1 MATVPLDSNRVSRP
15 ISSLPGAVGKSSKTP
30 DDDRSVASL
39 GEDLPR
45 PLGRYL
51 LLRRLAR
58 GGMGEVF
65 LASTMGIEGAERPIV
80 VKVIRRD
87 HSTDP
92 SFIARFLDEA
102 RVQAQLQHS
111 GVAQVIEASLDEGT
125 GEPFAVVEHIEG
137 KSLGDVRSRALAL
150 GYRIG
155 WADAV
160 AVATMIAEA
169 LAHVH
174 ERKDP
179 SGRGLAIVHRDLS
192 PQNVM
197 VSYAGDVKII
207 DFGTARGLNRRCRTV
222 SGVVFAKPGY
232 VAPEV
237 ANGDTGDARVDLYA
251 LGVMLWE
258 LCAGRRFLQGDAA
271 VHMSAVAKNS
281 LNLPSIAA
289 DIGAPNEIDII
300 LAKLTAFQVE
310 ERYVSARLAARDLA
324 KLLGAAPPLP
334 GGERGVRA
342 RTANVMANLFPAE
355 PGKSRREFARLVSAA
370 RAAIP
375 APVMKE
381 EPAVLSDA
389 PTPQQGV
396 LPGTRLRLV
405 REIGGGASSVVH
417 EAEHVDLGRRVAV
430 KILTPEHGSSPE
442 YAARFRRE
450 ARAMSRL
457 SHDGLVQLH
466 DFGRSGDGRLYCV
479 MELLEGETVEAL
491 LTRDRDVDW
500 QYAARIGLRVLSTLE
515 AAHSAGVVHRDIK
528 PANIFLTKDG
538 HVKVLDF
545 GLAHTPED
553 IGEAA
558 LGAPNGEN
566 AVAAGFT
573 LFGTP
578 EYMAPEQAAA
588 GRVDGRADL
597 YSLGCV
603 LYEMITGQLPYVGSS
618 AAAIVDAKMKGSP
631 ERARER
637 VPNKRLPDAVDELL
651 MKSLSRHPGLRF
663 QTADEMRQALLKAL
677 AAPTRSRNR
686 RRAIGF
692 SALASVMAFA
702 AVIFTG
708 KAHEIGKLFP
718 SSLSLKPVAEQQA
731 NVAPAPAENPVTA
744 EKPAEVPAAPAEA
757 EQAAAE
763 PVEADPVE
771 VPEGS
776 PDDEPMTDPVVEVVD
791 QGSEGETVAAVE
803 THRKRTPRSPGS
815 SRSRVG
821 SSALEY
827 EPEPRPETPP
837 SDPDD
842 FDIVIE
848 EPDSQGQPPPRTV
861 VRIEPA
867 PAPLDPTLVAGHDD
881 GAAHEAG
888 TQPTPTA
895 DETPAPASD
904 KPSDADSSA
913 TGKSETKPKA
923 KTARAGT
930 KEKDDQARLRRKR
943 KTRMASKSPEGNSA
957 KPTTKSK

>member
-1 MATVPLDSNRVSRP
+1 MATAPLDSNRVSYP
-15 ISSLPGAVGKSSKTP
+15 ASSLPGADSKSIKTP
-30 DDDRSVASL
+30 DNDRSVVAL
-39 GEDLPR
+39 GDELPR

-51 LLRRLAR
+51 LLRKLAR

-65 LASTMGIEGAERPIV
+65 LASTMGIEGAERPVV
-80 VKVIRRD
+80 VKVIRPD
-87 HSTDP
+87 HSADP

-111 GVAQVIEASLDEGT
+111 GVAQVIEASLDEAS
-125 GEPFAVVEHIEG
+125 GEPYAVVEHIEG

-150 GYRIG
+150 GYRIA

-197 VSYAGDVKII
+197 VSYAGEVKII

-271 VHMSAVAKNS
+271 VHMSSVAKNS
-281 LNLPSIAA
+281 MSLPPIAA
-289 DIGAPNEIDII
+289 DVGAPVEIDII
-300 LAKLTAFQVE
+300 LAKLTAFDVD
-310 ERYVSARLAARDLA
+310 ERYAAARLAARDLA
-324 KLLGAAPPLP
+324 KLLMSTPSLP

-342 RTANVMANLFPAE
+342 RTANIMANLFPAE
-355 PGKSRREFARLVSAA
+355 PGKARREFARLVSAA
-370 RAAIP
+370 RAA
-375 APVMKE
+375 APVPSTKD

-389 PTPQQGV
+389 PTPGQGV

-430 KILTPEHGSSPE
+430 KILAPEHGTSPE

-457 SHDGLVQLH
+457 AHEGLVQLH
-466 DFGRSGDGRLYCV
+466 DFGRATDGRLYCV
-479 MELLEGETVEAL
+479 MELLEGETVEAM

-500 QYAARIGLRVLSTLE
+500 QSAARIGLRVLGTLD

-538 HVKVLDF
+538 QVKVLDF

-553 IGEAA
+553 MGEAA
-558 LGAPNGEN
+558 LGAPNGDN

-578 EYMAPEQAAA
+578 EYMAPEQAAG

-597 YSLGCV
+597 YALGCV
-603 LYEMITGQLPYVGSS
+603 LYEMITGQLPYVGAS

-631 ERARER
+631 EHARDR
-637 VPNKRLPDAVDELL
+637 VPNKRLPDAVDDLL
-651 MKSLSRHPGLRF
+651 MRSLSRHPGLRF
-663 QTADEMRQALLKAL
+663 QTADEMRQALLHVL
-677 AAPTRSRNR
+677 AAPARTRSR

-692 SALASVMAFA
+692 SALATVMAFA
-702 AVIFTG
+702 AVLFTG
-708 KAHEIGKLFP
+708 KAYEIRQMLPNSFAN
-718 SSLSLKPVAEQQA
+718 KPVAEQ
-731 NVAPAPAENPVTA
+731 PAPVVAAATDKPMIA
-744 EKPAEVPAAPAEA
+744 DKPAEAPANVPTADAPAAE
-757 EQAAAE
+757 ELS
-763 PVEADPVE
+763 EADPI
-771 VPEGS
+771 
-776 PDDEPMTDPVVEVVD
+776 DIDEPTTEDDTTTALVVAD
-791 QGSEGETVAAVE
+791 KNAAGETVTAIE
-803 THRKRTPRSPGS
+803 TRHKGRAPGA
-815 SRSRVG
+815 SRSRA
-821 SSALEY
+821 SSRALEY
-827 EPEPRPETPP
+827 QPEPRPESPP
-837 SDPDD
+837 DSPDE
-842 FDIVIE
+842 FDIVVE
-848 EPDSQGQPPPRTV
+848 EPDSLGESHPRTI

-867 PAPLDPTLVAGHDD
+867 PAPIDATIAMENED
-881 GAAHEAG
+881 GIDTTTQRVHVVIEPSADKLAA
-888 TQPTPTA
+888 
-895 DETPAPASD
+895 DSLPASVA
-904 KPSDADSSA
+904 KSDA
-913 TGKSETKPKA
+913 KPKS
-923 KTARAGT
+923 KLRPGSKD
-930 KEKDDQARLRRKR
+930 KEDQARLRRKR
-943 KTRMASKSPEGNSA
+943 KTRMASKATDGSTS
-957 KPTTKSK
+957 KPAGKSK

>member
-15 ISSLPGAVGKSSKTP
+15 ISSLSGVGSKSAKTP
-30 DDDRSVASL
+30 DEDRSVASL
-39 GEDLPR
+39 GDELPR

-65 LASTMGIEGAERPIV
+65 LASTMGIEGAERPVV

-111 GVAQVIEASLDEGT
+111 GVAQVIEASIDEAS
-125 GEPFAVVEHIEG
+125 GEPYAVVEHIEG
-137 KSLGDVRSRALAL
+137 KSLGDVRGRALAL

-197 VSYAGDVKII
+197 VSYAGEVKII

-237 ANGDTGDARVDLYA
+237 ANGDTGDARVDMYA

-258 LCAGRRFLQGDAA
+258 MCAGRRFLQGDAA

-281 LNLPSIAA
+281 MNLPPIASE
-289 DIGAPNEIDII
+289 IGAPVEIDHI
-300 LAKLTAFQVE
+300 LAKLTAFHID
-310 ERYVSARLAARDLA
+310 ERYAAARLAARDLA
-324 KLLGAAPPLP
+324 KLLGSAPTLP

-370 RAAIP
+370 RAALP
-375 APVMKE
+375 APSVSSNNKE

-389 PTPQQGV
+389 PTPGQGV

-430 KILTPEHGSSPE
+430 KILSPEHGTSPE

-457 SHDGLVQLH
+457 NHEGLVQLH
-466 DFGRSGDGRLYCV
+466 DFGRSSDGRLYCV

-491 LTRDRDVDW
+491 LARDRDVDW
-500 QYAARIGLRVLSTLE
+500 QFAARIGLRVLSTLDV
-515 AAHSAGVVHRDIK
+515 AHSAGVVHRDIK

-538 HVKVLDF
+538 NVKVLDF

-597 YSLGCV
+597 YALGCV
-603 LYEMITGQLPYVGSS
+603 LYEMITGGLPYIGAS

-631 ERARER
+631 ERPRER
-637 VPNKRLPDAVDELL
+637 VPNKRLPVAVDELL
-651 MKSLSRHPGLRF
+651 MRALSRHPGLRF
-663 QTADEMRQALLKAL
+663 QNASEMREALLQAL
-677 AAPTRSRNR
+677 AAPARARNR

-702 AVIFTG
+702 AVLFTG
-708 KAHEIGKLFP
+708 KAYEIRAMLPG
-718 SSLSLKPVAEQQA
+718 SLGLGPVVEKVAV
-731 NVAPAPAENPVTA
+731 VAPASPDKPVVA
-744 EKPAEVPAAPAEA
+744 EKPAEVAPAADA
-757 EQAAAE
+757 QAAENAVEE
-763 PVEADPVE
+763 PSEADPIE
-771 VPEGS
+771 V
-776 PDDEPMTDPVVEVVD
+776 DEPEAEPLPTVALAAVDTTAAVEEAPVVE
-791 QGSEGETVAAVE
+791 QPQP
-803 THRKRTPRSPGS
+803 KRRSAGAK
-815 SRSRVG
+815 RSRAG
-821 SSALEY
+821 SALEY
-827 EPEPRPETPP
+827 APEPRPESPP
-837 SDPDD
+837 ADPND

-848 EPDSQGQPPPRTV
+848 EPDSTGAPPPRTV

-867 PAPLDPTLVAGHDD
+867 PAPLDPTLVAAVEE
-881 GAAHEAG
+881 AAKHEAAVPPPQVVAEG
-888 TQPTPTA
+888 
-895 DETPAPASD
+895 APSED
-904 KPSDADSSA
+904 KPADRDGVVAAKPDA
-913 TGKSETKPKA
+913 KSNSKVRPGSKD
-923 KTARAGT
+923 
-930 KEKDDQARLRRKR
+930 KDDQARLRRKR
-943 KTRMASKSPEGNSA
+943 KTRMASKPAS
-957 KPTTKSK
+957 KSK

>member
-15 ISSLPGAVGKSSKTP
+15 ASSLSGAASKSSKTP
-30 DDDRSVASL
+30 DDDRAVASF
-39 GEDLPR
+39 GDELPR
-45 PLGRYL
+45 LLGRYL

-65 LASTMGIEGAERPIV
+65 LASTMGIEGAERPVV

-87 HSTDP
+87 HSADP

-111 GVAQVIEASLDEGT
+111 GVAQVIEASLDEAS
-125 GEPFAVVEHIEG
+125 GEPYAVVEHIEG

-197 VSYAGDVKII
+197 VSYAGEVKII

-281 LNLPSIAA
+281 MNLPLIAA
-289 DIGAPNEIDII
+289 DIGAPIEIDNI
-300 LAKLTAFQVE
+300 LARLTAFTVD
-310 ERYVSARLAARDLA
+310 ERYLSARLAARDLA
-324 KLLGAAPPLP
+324 KLLAAAPPLP

-355 PGKSRREFARLVSAA
+355 PGKSRREFARLVSSA

-375 APVMKE
+375 APSAKE

-389 PTPQQGV
+389 PTPGQNV

-430 KILTPEHGSSPE
+430 KILAPEHGSSPE

-491 LTRDRDVDW
+491 LARDRDVTW
-500 QYAARIGLRVLSTLE
+500 QEAARIGLRVLSTLD

-538 HVKVLDF
+538 NVKVLDF

-553 IGEAA
+553 IGEAV
-558 LGAPNGEN
+558 LGAPNGDN

-597 YSLGCV
+597 YALGCV
-603 LYEMITGQLPYVGSS
+603 LYEMITGSLPYMGSS

-631 ERARER
+631 EHARER
-637 VPNKRLPDAVDELL
+637 VPNKRLPLAVDEML
-651 MKSLSRHPGLRF
+651 MKALSRHPGLRF
-663 QTADEMRQALLKAL
+663 QTAQEMRDALVQAL
-677 AAPTRSRNR
+677 AAPARSRNR

-702 AVIFTG
+702 AVLFAG
-708 KAHEIGKLFP
+708 KAQDLRAYLPG
-718 SSLSLKPVAEQQA
+718 SLGLKATTEQQA
-731 NVAPAPAENPVTA
+731 AVAPPPVQQPQVVEKAPEAPVVPAVAAEPAPAA
-744 EKPAEVPAAPAEA
+744 EPTEADPQVVDEPEVDEQPTIEVGMPEQGADEA
-757 EQAAAE
+757 ETINAAE
-763 PVEADPVE
+763 PR
-771 VPEGS
+771 
-776 PDDEPMTDPVVEVVD
+776 TK
-791 QGSEGETVAAVE
+791 
-803 THRKRTPRSPGS
+803 HRTPGAKRARSAT
-815 SRSRVG
+815 
-821 SSALEY
+821 SALEY
-827 EPEPRPETPP
+827 EPDPRPETPP
-837 SDPDD
+837 EDPDD

-848 EPDSQGQPPPRTV
+848 EPDSLGQPPPRTV
-861 VRIEPA
+861 VKIEPA
-867 PAPLDPTLVAGHDD
+867 PAPIDPSVVASNEDS
-881 GAAHEAG
+881 AN
-888 TQPTPTA
+888 TPVDVVA
-895 DETPAPASD
+895 EGSND
-904 KPSDADSSA
+904 KPDGDTIVAKGDS
-913 TGKSETKPKA
+913 KPKSKA
-923 KTARAGT
+923 KAGS
-930 KEKDDQARLRRKR
+930 KDKDEQARLRKKR
-943 KTRMASKSPEGNSA
+943 KTRMASKA
-957 KPTTKSK
+957 AKSK

>member
-1 MATVPLDSNRVSRP
+1 MATVPLDSNRVSRSA
-15 ISSLPGAVGKSSKTP
+15 SSLSDAAGKSNKTP
-30 DDDRSVASL
+30 DEDRAVSL
-39 GEDLPR
+39 LGDDLPR

-111 GVAQVIEASLDEGT
+111 GVAQVIEASLDDAT
-125 GEPFAVVEHIEG
+125 GEPYAVVEHIEG
-137 KSLGDVRSRALAL
+137 KSLGDVRSRALSL
-150 GYRIG
+150 GYRIC

-169 LAHVH
+169 LSHVH

-197 VSYAGDVKII
+197 VSYAGEVKII

-281 LNLPSIAA
+281 MNLPPIANE
-289 DIGAPNEIDII
+289 IGAPIDLDVI
-300 LAKLTAFQVE
+300 LAKLTAFNVE
-310 ERYVSARLAARDLA
+310 ERYVAARLAARDLA
-324 KLLGAAPPLP
+324 KLLAAAPPLP

-370 RAAIP
+370 RASIP
-375 APVMKE
+375 APSTKE

-389 PTPQQGV
+389 PTPQHGV

-430 KILTPEHGSSPE
+430 KILAPEHGSSPE

-457 SHDGLVQLH
+457 HHEGLVQLH
-466 DFGRSGDGRLYCV
+466 DFGRAGDGRLYCV
-479 MELLEGETVEAL
+479 MELLEGETVETL
-491 LTRDRDVDW
+491 LAREHDVDW
-500 QYAARIGLRVLSTLE
+500 QAAARIGVRVLATLE

-528 PANIFLTKDG
+528 PANVFLTKDG
-538 HVKVLDF
+538 NVKVLDF

-566 AVAAGFT
+566 AAAAGFT

-597 YSLGCV
+597 YALGCV
-603 LYEMITGQLPYVGSS
+603 LYEMITGGLPYTGTS
-618 AAAIVDAKMKGSP
+618 AAAIVDAKMKGSA
-631 ERARER
+631 ERPRDR
-637 VPNKRLPDAVDELL
+637 VPNKRLPPAVDDLL
-651 MKSLSRHPGLRF
+651 MRALSRHPGLRF
-663 QTADEMRQALLKAL
+663 QTATEMREALLQAL
-677 AAPTRSRNR
+677 AAPNRARNR
-686 RRAIGF
+686 RRAMGF

-702 AVIFTG
+702 AVLFTG
-708 KAHEIGKLFP
+708 KAQEIRQMWRGSEVAQQATEQP
-718 SSLSLKPVAEQQA
+718 AAVAPVSNDKPVI
-731 NVAPAPAENPVTA
+731 A
-744 EKPAEVPAAPAEA
+744 EKPVEAP
-757 EQAAAE
+757 AAE
-763 PVEADPVE
+763 PAVAAAPEAPAVEEAVEADPI
-771 VPEGS
+771 
-776 PDDEPMTDPVVEVVD
+776 DIDEPAAEPQPTVEL
-791 QGSEGETVAAVE
+791 AAVE
-803 THRKRTPRSPGS
+803 TNTEEAVAPDPEPKRRSPGAKRARG
-815 SRSRVG
+815 RSV
-821 SSALEY
+821 LEY
-827 EPEPRPETPP
+827 APEPRPESPP
-837 SDPDD
+837 EDPDD
-842 FDIVIE
+842 FDIVVE
-848 EPDSQGQPPPRTV
+848 EPDSLGQPPPRTV

-867 PAPLDPTLVAGHDD
+867 PAPIDPTVMAGSDE
-881 GAAHEAG
+881 AAANDTA
-888 TQPTPTA
+888 TQPAQAAAETDSGSNGETTVIAKA
-895 DETPAPASD
+895 DT
-904 KPSDADSSA
+904 K
-913 TGKSETKPKA
+913 TKSKVRPGNKD
-923 KTARAGT
+923 
-930 KEKDDQARLRRKR
+930 KDDQARLRRKR
-943 KTRMASKSPEGNSA
+943 KTRMASKPAS
-957 KPTTKSK
+957 KSK

>member
-1 MATVPLDSNRVSRP
+1 MATAPLDSNRISRAAA
-15 ISSLPGAVGKSSKTP
+15 SQTDAAGKASRNATSHDDATPGV
-30 DDDRSVASL
+30 L
-39 GEDLPR
+39 GDELPR

-65 LASTMGIEGAERPIV
+65 LASTMGIEGAERPVV

-87 HSTDP
+87 HSADP

-111 GVAQVIEASLDEGT
+111 GVAQVIEASLDDASGQ
-125 GEPFAVVEHIEG
+125 PYAVVEHIEG

-150 GYRIG
+150 GYRVG
-155 WADAV
+155 WAEAV

-271 VHMSAVAKNS
+271 VHMSAVAKNAM
-281 LNLPSIAA
+281 NLPPLAA
-289 DIGAPNEIDII
+289 DIGAPIEIDLI
-300 LAKLTAFQVE
+300 LAKLTAFDVD
-310 ERYVSARLAARDLA
+310 ERYAAARLAARDLA
-324 KLLGAAPPLP
+324 KLLAAAPPLP

-370 RAAIP
+370 RAAMP
-375 APVMKE
+375 APSTKE
-381 EPAVLSDA
+381 EPAALSDA
-389 PTPQQGV
+389 PTPGHGV

-430 KILTPEHGSSPE
+430 KILAPEHGSSPE

-457 SHDGLVQLH
+457 AHDGLVQLH
-466 DFGRSGDGRLYCV
+466 DFGRAADGRLFCV
-479 MELLEGETVEAL
+479 MELLEGETVEAM

-500 QYAARIGLRVLSTLE
+500 QFAARIGLRVLGTLE
-515 AAHSAGVVHRDIK
+515 AAHSAGVVHRDVK

-553 IGEAA
+553 IGEAV
-558 LGAPNGEN
+558 LGAPNGDN

-578 EYMAPEQAAA
+578 EYMAPEQAAG

-597 YSLGCV
+597 YALGCV
-603 LYEMITGQLPYVGSS
+603 LYEMITGQLPYLGAS

-631 ERARER
+631 ERPRDR

-651 MKSLSRHPGLRF
+651 MKALSRHPGLRF
-663 QTADEMRQALLKAL
+663 QNANEMRQALLSVL
-677 AAPTRSRNR
+677 AAPARARNR

-692 SALASVMAFA
+692 SALATVMAFA
-702 AVIFTG
+702 AVLFVG
-708 KAHEIGKLFP
+708 KSHEIGRLIP
-718 SSLSLKPVAEQQA
+718 QSLSLSPVAEQPA
-731 NVAPAPAENPVTA
+731 LVAPASPEQPSV
-744 EKPAEVPAAPAEA
+744 EDPAAAPVLALELEEEPIAIDDTPSDEPAPTVE
-757 EQAAAE
+757 EPGKDEVAAAAR
-763 PVEADPVE
+763 P
-771 VPEGS
+771 
-776 PDDEPMTDPVVEVVD
+776 
-791 QGSEGETVAAVE
+791 
-803 THRKRTPRSPGS
+803 RKRPSRSPGS
-815 SRSRVG
+815 SRSRAA
-821 SSALEY
+821 SPSY
-827 EPEPRPETPP
+827 EPEIEDQPELVAE
-837 SDPDD
+837 SESESD
-842 FDIVIE
+842 FDIVVE
-848 EPDSQGQPPPRTV
+848 ELDEDVSQLPRTV
-861 VRIEPA
+861 VVIEPVPGANDDTIVAGGEDAASSEPATQPAQVVAEAPEPSADKPEPA
-867 PAPLDPTLVAGHDD
+867 PVAK
-881 GAAHEAG
+881 AE
-888 TQPTPTA
+888 P
-895 DETPAPASD
+895 
-904 KPSDADSSA
+904 
-913 TGKSETKPKA
+913 KPKP
-923 KTARAGT
+923 KTVRAGG
-930 KEKDDQARLRRKR
+930 KDKAEQARLRRKR
-943 KTRMASKSPEGNSA
+943 KTRMASKATEGSTA
-957 KPTTKSK
+957 SKPAGRSK

>member
-15 ISSLPGAVGKSSKTP
+15 LSSLSGAATKSAKTP
-30 DDDRSVASL
+30 DEDRSVASL
-39 GEDLPR
+39 GDELPR

-65 LASTMGIEGAERPIV
+65 LASTMGIEGAERPVV

-111 GVAQVIEASLDEGT
+111 GVAQVIEASIDDVS
-125 GEPFAVVEHIEG
+125 GEPYAVVEHIEG
-137 KSLGDVRSRALAL
+137 KSLGDVRGRALAL
-150 GYRIG
+150 GYRVG

-197 VSYAGDVKII
+197 VSYAGEVKII

-237 ANGDTGDARVDLYA
+237 ANGDTGDARVDMYA

-281 LNLPSIAA
+281 MNLPPIANE
-289 DIGAPNEIDII
+289 IGAPVEIDNI
-300 LAKLTAFQVE
+300 LAKLTAFHVD
-310 ERYVSARLAARDLA
+310 ERYAAARLAARDLA
-324 KLLGAAPPLP
+324 KLLGSAPPLP

-355 PGKSRREFARLVSAA
+355 PGKSRREFARLVSSA
-370 RAAIP
+370 RASLP
-375 APVMKE
+375 APSATNTSNNSKD

-430 KILTPEHGSSPE
+430 KILSPEHGSSPE

-450 ARAMSRL
+450 ARAMSSL
-457 SHDGLVQLH
+457 NHDGLVQLH
-466 DFGRSGDGRLYCV
+466 DFGRASDGRLYCV

-491 LTRDRDVDW
+491 LARDHDVEW
-500 QYAARIGLRVLSTLE
+500 QFAARIGLQVLSTLD

-528 PANIFLTKDG
+528 PANIFLTKDSN
-538 HVKVLDF
+538 VKVLDF

-558 LGAPNGEN
+558 LGAPNGDN

-597 YSLGCV
+597 YALGCV
-603 LYEMITGQLPYVGSS
+603 LYEMITGGLPYVGSS

-631 ERARER
+631 EHPRER
-637 VPNKRLPDAVDELL
+637 VPAKRLPPAVDDLL
-651 MKSLSRHPGLRF
+651 MRALSRHPGLRF
-663 QTADEMRQALLKAL
+663 QTANEMREALLHAL
-677 AAPTRSRNR
+677 AAPARARSR

-702 AVIFTG
+702 AVLFTG
-708 KAHEIGKLFP
+708 KAHEIRQMLPG
-718 SSLSLKPVAEQQA
+718 SLGLKANVEQVAAVAPAAPPPVVADKPVEAPAPAAAEEAPVAEQA
-731 NVAPAPAENPVTA
+731 VE
-744 EKPAEVPAAPAEA
+744 
-757 EQAAAE
+757 E
-763 PVEADPVE
+763 PTEADPIE
-771 VPEGS
+771 F
-776 PDDEPMTDPVVEVVD
+776 DEPIAEPQPHVALANVDTTPEEPVVEE
-791 QGSEGETVAAVE
+791 QPQPKRRVAAS
-803 THRKRTPRSPGS
+803 K
-815 SRSRVG
+815 RSRAH
-821 SSALEY
+821 SALEY
-827 EPEPRPETPP
+827 EPDPRPETPP
-837 SDPDD
+837 ENPDD

-848 EPDSQGQPPPRTV
+848 EPDSAGQPPPRTV
-861 VRIEPA
+861 VKIEPA
-867 PAPLDPTLVAGHDD
+867 PAPLDPSIVAAAEEAAKHD
-881 GAAHEAG
+881 AAP
-888 TQPTPTA
+888 QPTEAT
-895 DETPAPASD
+895 DGSSRGD
-904 KPSDADSSA
+904 KPVEEEGAVAAKADA
-913 TGKSETKPKA
+913 KSKSKVRPGSKD
-923 KTARAGT
+923 
-930 KEKDDQARLRRKR
+930 KDDQARLRRKR
-943 KTRMASKSPEGNSA
+943 KTRMASKPAS
-957 KPTTKSK
+957 KSK